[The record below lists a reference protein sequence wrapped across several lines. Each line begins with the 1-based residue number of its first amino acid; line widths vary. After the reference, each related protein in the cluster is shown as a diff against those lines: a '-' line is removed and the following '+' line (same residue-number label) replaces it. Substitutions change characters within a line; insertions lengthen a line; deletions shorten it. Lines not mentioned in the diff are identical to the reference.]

1 MLGCDL
7 GTLNPSSTILCHRK
21 AKQAWCALGRSPAEW
36 LAEKR
41 GVCVTQN
48 TESAGLWLTPSI
60 GPVGGTAEHTHV
72 SVCVEPT
79 GSLTRDSA
87 PRNATHSFHSLLYLW
102 LKPLF
107 IFHAYGAESTP
118 HPSLLQFYIV
128 LLAGATKTIKDSIS
142 TQQLLESILL
152 AFTVCTNSDLVSLL
166 LPSTFLEN
174 SSLGETG
181 FEVFHSPPPCIF
193 SVPFNSF
200 SESCSAI
207 PLFWQHLQEGFFMPG
222 FI

>member
-1 MLGCDL
+1 MILRFVYPPSHKSGVGMWLGHAQSL
-7 GTLNPSSTILCHRK
+7 PTILCHRK

-41 GVCVTQN
+41 GVCVIQN
-48 TESAGLWLTPSI
+48 TESVCLWLTTSI

-128 LLAGATKTIKDSIS
+128 LLAGATKTIKDI
-142 TQQLLESILL
+142 EHFNPAIVRKHF
-152 AFTVCTNSDLVSLL
+152 AGIHSLH
-166 LPSTFLEN
+166 N
-174 SSLGETG
+174 
-181 FEVFHSPPPCIF
+181 
-193 SVPFNSF
+193 
-200 SESCSAI
+200 
-207 PLFWQHLQEGFFMPG
+207 
-222 FI
+222 